1 MALTQAM
8 LKAMGIE
15 DEKRDQIMEA
25 HQGVLESIKKER
37 DELREQAAKVPSLE
51 KEIEDLKAAQPTEDW
66 EAKYNEL
73 KAEYDGYKQQVAT
86 EQADQEKAR
95 LYRAMLREAG
105 IDEKRL
111 DSIMKV
117 TDLAGIAVQDGQIAD
132 AENVK
137 AAIESEWGDFIAH
150 TATQGATVDTP
161 PASTGAK
168 MSRAD
173 ILAIKD
179 TRERQQAIADNIE
192 MFQ

>member
-150 TATQGATVDTP
+150 TATQGATVDNP